1 MARGLLCQLV
11 GDFRHISAGDFPQ
24 KDGSLPVLQS
34 RVEKQY
40 PAAARILNVWKPPGS
55 VQAVM
60 EWFHLVHH
68 HLSKVERPSGCRGEE
83 SDVCTLSEMD
93 ISNAEDIIKALK
105 PMNDA
110 TTLMSEE
117 SSPICL
123 IAPLKLNSS
132 RTLRT
137 GLPLLPEERVKT
149 YRRVVA
155 EAASLKQESRT
166 GGKPRAQHIEG
177 RYPDRCTQQE
187 DVG

>member
-1 MARGLLCQLV
+1 MVDRFLEQQPAVCVSLLSSQV
-11 GDFRHISAGDFPQ
+11 
-24 KDGSLPVLQS
+24 K
-34 RVEKQY
+34 
-40 PAAARILNVWKPPGS
+40 
-55 VQAVM
+55 
-60 EWFHLVHH
+60 
-68 HLSKVERPSGCRGEE
+68 RGE
-83 SDVCTLSEMD
+83 SDICTLSETD

-137 GLPLLPEERVKT
+137 
-149 YRRVVA
+149 
-155 EAASLKQESRT
+155 QESRT

-177 RYPDRCTQQE
+177 RYPDHCTQQE